1 MAANVQQYIF
11 AGARV
16 KVTGSST
23 SRSRIDT
30 KILAYDEPAKKL
42 LAVTAKSISVAA
54 AGAPSLTAGKEDAD
68 RRAALQKLLE
78 ARDARAVQQE
88 KAAADK
94 HARQLPS
101 SGQEGALLP
110 RRSERQMRPPP
121 SSPSEA

>member
-1 MAANVQQYIF
+1 
-11 AGARV
+11 V

-68 RRAALQKLLE
+68 RRAALQQLLE
-78 ARDARAVQQE
+78 ARDARAVRV
-88 KAAADK
+88 APL
-94 HARQLPS
+94 H
-101 SGQEGALLP
+101 
-110 RRSERQMRPPP
+110 RPD
-121 SSPSEA
+121 